1 MENPKYTA
9 CLEISSDYAKFAVG
23 SVLHNQ
29 PVILYYAKK
38 PLKGGLLK
46 GEIDNPKLIQ
56 DVIKGFLQIQ
66 DESLGLKING
76 TSVSIVVPPLGFQ
89 IYRCETVTNVIAS
102 TSLIDKID
110 IANVMSLVK
119 KEPIPNGNVIVD
131 IVPDAFILS
140 NGKGYANPPLGEKS
154 DSLAVQ
160 AKVHTLPE
168 KLLYD
173 YRSTVEGA
181 GFRVKR
187 ACVASYCASQLIA
200 SDKTMPET
208 YIYVDIGAHL
218 TTVSF
223 VGKTSPFGSL
233 FFAEGGDDLT
243 SAISDAFSVSLE
255 DATLLKEKYGYDP
268 RVSKYQMPLIK
279 SKDDD
284 GKPTV
289 YFQNNLNAVIENFFD
304 TYDSLLNN
312 AITTLLAKKLIAEGG
327 MEKIPLVFGGGG
339 SLLYGLTSLLV
350 SSVGKRPYFLY
361 APKVIGARDP
371 GAINLLGLICAEGSY
386 RGTLEDNY
394 HGVST
399 LSRDRQ

>member
-23 SVLHNQ
+23 NLLHNQ
-29 PVILYYAKK
+29 PVLLYYAKK
-38 PLKGGLLK
+38 PLKGGLVK
-46 GEIDNPKLIQ
+46 GEINNPKLIQ
-56 DVIKGFLQIQ
+56 DVIKELLQIE
-66 DESLGLKING
+66 DESMGLKING
-76 TSVSIVVPPLGFQ
+76 TSVSIVLPPLGFQ
-89 IYRCETVTNVIAS
+89 IYSCQTVTNVIAS

-119 KEPIPNGNVIVD
+119 KKQIPFGNVIVD
-131 IVPDAFILS
+131 IVPDAFILA

-160 AKVHTLPE
+160 AKIHTLPE

-173 YRSTVEGA
+173 YRTTVEGA

-187 ACVASYCASQLIA
+187 ACVATYCASQLIQT
-200 SDKTMPET
+200 DKTMPET
-208 YIYVDIGAHL
+208 YIYVDIGARL

-233 FFAEGGDDLT
+233 FFAQGGDDLT
-243 SAISDAFSVSLE
+243 EKIAETLSLSIDDAR
-255 DATLLKEKYGYDP
+255 LLKEKYGYDP
-268 RVSKYQMPLIK
+268 RENKYQMPLIK

-289 YFQNNLNAVIENFFD
+289 YYQANLNAVIESFFD
-304 TYDSLLNN
+304 TYDSLLAN
-312 AITTLLAKKLIAEGG
+312 AIQTILSQKMPGDG
-327 MEKIPLVFGGGG
+327 SEKVPLVFGGGG
-339 SLLYGLTSLLV
+339 SLLYGLSSLLV
-350 SSVGKRPYFLY
+350 ASIGKRPFVLY
-361 APKVIGARDP
+361 TPKVIGARDP

>member
-9 CLEISSDYAKFAVG
+9 CLEITSDYAKFAVG
-23 SVLHNQ
+23 NVLHNQ

-38 PLKGGLLK
+38 PLKGGLVR

-56 DVIKGFLQIQ
+56 DIIKGFLQIE

-89 IYRCETVTNVIAS
+89 VYGYRTVTNVIAS

-119 KEPIPNGNVIVD
+119 KEPIPFGNVIVD

-168 KLLYD
+168 KMLYD
-173 YRSTVEGA
+173 YKSTVEGA

-200 SDKTMPET
+200 TDKTMPET
-208 YIYVDIGAHL
+208 YVYVDIGAHI

-223 VGKTSPFGSL
+223 IGKTSPFGSV
-233 FFAEGGDDLT
+233 FFAQGGDDLT
-243 SAISDAFSVSLE
+243 AAIAEAFGVSLE
-255 DATLLKEKYGYDP
+255 DAALLKEKYGYDP
-268 RVSKYQMPLIK
+268 RISKYQMPLIK

-289 YFQNNLNAVIENFFD
+289 YYQNNLNAVIENFFD
-304 TYDSLLNN
+304 TYDSYLNN
-312 AITTLLAKKLIAEGG
+312 GVTTLLSQKMVGDFSKT
-327 MEKIPLVFGGGG
+327 PLVFGGGG

-350 SSVGKRPYFLY
+350 SSVGKRPYYLY

>member
-1 MENPKYTA
+1 MENSKYTA
-9 CLEISSDYAKFAVG
+9 CLEISSSYAKFAVG
-23 SVLHNQ
+23 NVFHNQ
-29 PVILYYAKK
+29 PAILYYAKK
-38 PLKGGLLK
+38 PLKGGLIK
-46 GEIDNPKLIQ
+46 GEIDNPKVVQ
-56 DVIKGFLQIQ
+56 EVIKNFLDIE
-66 DESLGLKING
+66 DENLGLKING

-89 IYRCETVTNVIAS
+89 IYRYQTVTNVIAS
-102 TSLIDKID
+102 TSIIDKID

-119 KEPIPNGNVIVD
+119 KEPIPYGNVIVD

-168 KLLYD
+168 KMLYD
-173 YRSTVEGA
+173 YKSTVEGA

-200 SDKTMPET
+200 TDKTMPET
-208 YIYVDIGAHL
+208 YVYVDIGAHL

-223 VGKTSPFGSL
+223 IGKTSPFGSL

-243 SAISDAFSVSLE
+243 QAISDAFAVSPS
-255 DATLLKEKYGYDP
+255 DAELLKEKYGYDP
-268 RVSKYQMPLIK
+268 RSSKYQMPLIK
-279 SKDDD
+279 SKDED

-289 YFQNNLNAVIENFFD
+289 YYQNNLNAVIEAFFD

-312 AITTLLAKKLIAEGG
+312 AIMTLLSKKMAADGI
-327 MEKIPLVFGGGG
+327 EKIPLIFGGGG
-339 SLLYGLTSLLV
+339 SLLYGLANLLV
-350 SSVGKRPYFLY
+350 SSIGKRSYY
-361 APKVIGARDP
+361 IYTPKVIGARDP
-371 GAINLLGLICAEGSY
+371 GAINLLGLICAEGAY

>member
-1 MENPKYTA
+1 MENTKYTA

-23 SVLHNQ
+23 NLLHNQ
-29 PVILYYAKK
+29 PIVLYYAKK

-56 DVIKGFLQIQ
+56 DVIKNFLQIE
-66 DESLGLKING
+66 DENLGLKING
-76 TSVSIVVPPLGFQ
+76 TSVSIVVPPLGFE
-89 IYRCETVTNVIAS
+89 IYRYDTVTNVIAS

-110 IANVMSLVK
+110 IANVLSLVK
-119 KEPIPNGNVIVD
+119 KVTIPYGNMIVD

-160 AKVHTLPE
+160 AKIHTLPE
-168 KLLYD
+168 KLIYD

-181 GFRVKR
+181 GFRLKR
-187 ACVASYCASQLIA
+187 ACVAPYCASQLLA
-200 SDKTMPET
+200 TDKTMPET
-208 YIYVDIGAHL
+208 YIYIDIGAHL

-223 VGKTSPFGSL
+223 IGKTSPFGSL

-243 SAISDAFSVSLE
+243 RAIAEAFSVSYE
-255 DATLLKEKYGYDP
+255 DAELLKDKYGYDP
-268 RVSKYQMPLIK
+268 RISNYQMPLIK

-289 YFQNNLNAVIENFFD
+289 YYQNNLNAVIENFFD
-304 TYDSLLNN
+304 GYDTFLNN
-312 AITTLLAKKLIAEGG
+312 AITALLNKKFLANSGL
-327 MEKIPLVFGGGG
+327 EKIPLVFGGGG
-339 SLLYGLTSLLV
+339 SLLYGLSALLV
-350 SSVGKRPYFLY
+350 SSIGKRQVYFY
-361 APKVIGARDP
+361 TPKVIGARDP